1 MGEEMIWEIWRRL
14 ENSRGADFLQIEVAE
29 SGLGVFEELFGT
41 RVASQVRCVLNFG
54 TGCSIA

>member
-1 MGEEMIWEIWRRL
+1 MIWEIWRRL